1 MAYSDEINHEDVPE
15 KYRIPDGAENLDGHR
30 LLLLEE
36 VLEKADSRTS
46 M

>member
-1 MAYSDEINHEDVPE
+1 MSYTNEINNTEVPAKYIIPEDV
-15 KYRIPDGAENLDGHR
+15 ENLDGHR

-36 VLEKADSRTS
+36 VLEEAGRQED